1 VLFFGFQATN
11 LWGVFMMAKST
22 LYSSLLG
29 ALFVAGLAIAPAH
42 AQATRTWVSGVGDDA
57 NPCSRTAPCKT
68 WPGAISKTAAGGEID
83 ALDPGGFGAVTIT
96 KSITLDGGG
105 GQVASILVSGTN
117 AVNVSALATDVI
129 ILRNLRMNGI
139 LNSGS
144 PGLTGVQ
151 VNTAAKVII
160 EKCDIFGFNTAAVN
174 VTPGSGNTTNV
185 KIQESTFN
193 NNQAGVLSKPTGGA
207 TVNMSIDHSFIDA
220 NVGGAM
226 KIDGTGGGSS
236 NVSVNDTSLSLNGG
250 AGTNGVSGASG
261 NVAIDMMRDT
271 ITKNG
276 GAGVQSNISGGG
288 TATVTVGESMLSNNG
303 SAWQALNGASLL
315 SYKNN
320 QVTGAPGTGPSGQA
334 FFQ

>member
-1 VLFFGFQATN
+1 
-11 LWGVFMMAKST
+11 MMTKST
-22 LYSSLLG
+22 LYSSFLG

-83 ALDPGGFGAVTIT
+83 ALDPGGFGTVTIT

-105 GQVASILVSGTN
+105 GQVASILSSPGVNG
-117 AVNVSALATDVI
+117 VNVSAAATDVI
-129 ILRNLRMNGI
+129 ILRNLRINGA
-139 LNSGS
+139 G
-144 PGLTGVQ
+144 GATGVQ

-160 EKCDIFGFNTAAVN
+160 EKCDIFGFATAAVN
-174 VTPGSGNTTNV
+174 VTPGSATTVNV
-185 KIQESTFN
+185 KIQETTLN
-193 NNQAGVLSKPTGGA
+193 NNNAGVISKPTNGA
-207 TVNMSIDHSFIDA
+207 TVNMSIDHSWIDA
-220 NVGGAM
+220 NSGGLKA
-226 KIDGTGGGSS
+226 DGTGGGSS
-236 NVSVNDTSLSLNGG
+236 NHAINDSSLSLNGG
-250 AGTNGVSGASG
+250 AGVNGVSGASG

-276 GAGVQSNISGGG
+276 GAGVQANISGGG
-288 TATVTVGESMLSNNG
+288 TAMVTVGESLLSNNG